1 MVDQRFSVS
10 VHIMTV
16 LAYHKPDLM
25 TSDELASSIRTNP
38 TVIRR
43 LVSKLVDAGLLETF
57 KGKSGGIRMAKS
69 PKEITLKDIY
79 EAVLDKKL
87 MATPCKEPYKQCV
100 VSCNMGN
107 LLSEVAEG
115 IEQNS
120 MSYLAGIKLSDLT
133 SQIK

>member
-1 MVDQRFSVS
+1 
-10 VHIMTV
+10 MTV

-25 TSDELASSIRTNP
+25 TSEELASSIRTNP

-43 LVSKLVDAGLLETF
+43 LVAKLVDAGLLETF
-57 KGKSGGIRMAKS
+57 KGKAGGIRMAKS

-100 VSCNMGN
+100 VSCNMGT

-120 MSYLAGIKLSDLT
+120 MAYLSGIKLSDLT

>member
-10 VHIMTV
+10 VHLMTV

-25 TSDELASSIRTNP
+25 TSEELASSIRTNP

-43 LVSKLVDAGLLETF
+43 LVSKLVEAGLLETF
-57 KGKSGGIRMAKS
+57 KGKAGGIRMTKS

-100 VSCNMGN
+100 VSCNMGT

-120 MSYLAGIKLSDLT
+120 MHYLSGIKLSDLA

>member
-1 MVDQRFSVS
+1 
-10 VHIMTV
+10 MTV

-25 TSDELASSIRTNP
+25 TSEELASSIRTNP

-43 LVSKLVDAGLLETF
+43 LVSKLVEAGLLETF
-57 KGKSGGIRMAKS
+57 KGKAGGIRMTKS

-100 VSCNMGN
+100 VSCNMGT

-120 MSYLAGIKLSDLT
+120 MLYLSGIKLSDLA

>member
-1 MVDQRFSVS
+1 
-10 VHIMTV
+10 MTV

-25 TSDELASSIRTNP
+25 TSEELASSIRTNP

-43 LVSKLVDAGLLETF
+43 LVSKLVEAGLLETF
-57 KGKSGGIRMAKS
+57 KGKAGGIRMTKS

-100 VSCNMGN
+100 VSCNMGT

-120 MSYLAGIKLSDLT
+120 MRYLSGIKLSDLA

>member
-10 VHIMTV
+10 VHLMTV

-25 TSDELASSIRTNP
+25 TSEELASSIRTNP

-43 LVSKLVDAGLLETF
+43 LVSKLVEAGLLETF
-57 KGKSGGIRMAKS
+57 KGKAGGIRMTKS

-100 VSCNMGN
+100 VSCNMGT

-120 MSYLAGIKLSDLT
+120 MLYLSGIKLSDLA

>member
-25 TSDELASSIRTNP
+25 TSEELASSIRTNP

-43 LVSKLVDAGLLETF
+43 LVSKLVEAGLLETF
-57 KGKSGGIRMAKS
+57 KGKAGGIRMTKS

-100 VSCNMGN
+100 VSCNMGT

-120 MSYLAGIKLSDLT
+120 MLYLSGIKLSDLA